1 MGLGNLVVRNL
12 MQLSTL
18 VDITQEAG
26 GYLMPNRAVTIPSRV
41 VPANVRAG
49 ARRRATTPSARPARS
64 RVRRFILALSSTT
77 WVCLDVLLIALAALG
92 AHVILPRMGTNYA
105 WMTKPWLASTAF
117 SVCTPLAGL
126 VFGLYERP
134 TLLSRGRILFRSAMA
149 LALGAGLAFACL
161 SVFLYAHYSRWVGL
175 SVCVTYLLVAVPIR
189 LMAHEALTRSRVRLL
204 CVGSAADAR
213 RLARVLRDVHGRH
226 YRVVGHVLPDAVDV
240 PLRRAP
246 QHGAS
251 RRDESE
257 PVATDVDTA
266 VRRPPLGAVEDLRRL
281 VAEQGVDEVIVTGEL
296 AGHPALGG
304 IVATCLDEGCRVT
317 DQATFVE
324 KLMGA
329 VPADSIT
336 AEWFL
341 RADVQNH
348 SSYDAGKRI
357 MDILVALV
365 GLLVSLPLW
374 PLIALA
380 IWIESG
386 RPLLF
391 TQLRVGQFG
400 RLFTIYK
407 FRTMWSNAE
416 QGGARWAAANDER
429 VTRVGRILRRSR
441 LDELPQLV
449 NILLGDMS
457 LVGPRPERP
466 VFVRQLEQLLPHY
479 RLRHLVKPG
488 LTGWAQI
495 HYGYGASV
503 ADAHR
508 KLCYDLY
515 YLKHRSLDL
524 DLAILIRTFGT
535 FVLGAR

>member
-1 MGLGNLVVRNL
+1 VM
-12 MQLSTL
+12 S
-18 VDITQEAG
+18 D
-26 GYLMPNRAVTIPSRV
+26 AVTISSRV
-41 VPANVRAG
+41 SLPSVRPG
-49 ARRRATTPSARPARS
+49 ARARSTTPPDRPARS
-64 RVRRFILALSSTT
+64 RIRRFILSLSSTT
-77 WVCLDVLLIALAALG
+77 WVCLDVLLIVLATLG
-92 AHVILPRMGTNYA
+92 AQSILLGTGTSYA
-105 WMTKPWLASTAF
+105 WIASPWLASAAF
-117 SVCTPLAGL
+117 AVCIPLAGL

-134 TLLSRGRILFRSAMA
+134 TLLSRGRILFRSVMA
-149 LALGAGLAFACL
+149 LALGTGLAFACL
-161 SVFLYAHYSRWVGL
+161 SVFLYAHFSRWSGVA
-175 SVCVTYLLVAVPIR
+175 VCVTYLLVAVPLR
-189 LMAHEALTRSRVRLL
+189 LVTHEVLTRSRVRLL
-204 CVGSAADAR
+204 CVGSAADAH
-213 RLARVLRDVHGRH
+213 RLARVLGDLRGRH
-226 YRVVGHVLPDAVDV
+226 YCVVGHVPPEPASERIEDRSGRGTAGRGEEARMTSAV
-240 PLRRAP
+240 A
-246 QHGAS
+246 A
-251 RRDESE
+251 DETC
-257 PVATDVDTA
+257 PRLGTA
-266 VRRPPLGAVEDLRRL
+266 ADLRRL
-281 VAEQGVDEVIVTGEL
+281 VAEHGVDEVVVSGAL
-296 AGHPALGG
+296 AGHPALGR
-304 IVATCLDEGCRVT
+304 IVATCLEQGCRVT
-317 DQATFVE
+317 DQTTLVE
-324 KLMGA
+324 KLMGE

-357 MDILVALV
+357 MDIMVALV

-407 FRTMWSNAE
+407 FRTMRSNAE
-416 QGGARWAAANDER
+416 KDGARWAAANDDR

-466 VFVRQLEQLLPHY
+466 VFVRQLERLLPHY

-535 FVLGAR
+535 FVLGSR

>member
-1 MGLGNLVVRNL
+1 

-49 ARRRATTPSARPARS
+49 ARRRATTPSARAARS

-117 SVCTPLAGL
+117 SVCIPLAGL

-134 TLLSRGRILFRSAMA
+134 TLLSRGRILFRSLMT
-149 LALGAGLAFACL
+149 LALGTGLAFACL
-161 SVFLYAHYSRWVGL
+161 SVFLYAHLSQWTGL
-175 SVCVTYLLVAVPIR
+175 AVCITYLLVAVPVR
-189 LMAHEALTRSRVRLL
+189 LVTHEVLTRSRVRVL
-204 CVGSAADAR
+204 CVGGAAGAR
-213 RLARVLRDVHGRH
+213 RLARLLADLRGRH
-226 YRVVGHVLPDAVDV
+226 YCVVGHVPLERAGDRAEECFGQGVAGHEGPALVTSVAVGEQSC
-240 PLRRAP
+240 RRL
-246 QHGAS
+246 G
-251 RRDESE
+251 
-257 PVATDVDTA
+257 TA
-266 VRRPPLGAVEDLRRL
+266 ADLRRV
-281 VAEQGVDEVIVTGEL
+281 VAEHGVDEVVVSGEL
-296 AGHPALGG
+296 TGHPALGR
-304 IVATCLDEGCRVT
+304 IVATCLEQGCRVT
-317 DQATFVE
+317 DQATLIE
-324 KLMGA
+324 KLMGE

-348 SSYDAGKRI
+348 GTYDAGKRI

-416 QGGARWAAANDER
+416 QGGARWAAAKDER